1 MTRRAVV
8 IAGGPAPGEGVLDAL
23 TDVDL
28 VIAADG
34 GTDHARD
41 LGLEPDVVVGD
52 LDSVSGAG
60 LSWARDAGIE
70 VVEHPADKDATDLD
84 LAMSH
89 AAKVADEIV
98 VIDSGAGR
106 IDHSTANTL
115 LLASDRFAHVTVTAL
130 TQDGVIS
137 VIHERRSLHAHVGDT
152 VSLLAVAGP
161 AGGVTTDGLRWPLVD
176 AVLSPGS
183 TLGVSNEF
191 LVEEASVS
199 ISSGVVLAIQPVRRP
214 RRIAGV

>member
-1 MTRRAVV
+1 MIRRALVV
-8 IAGGPAPGEGVLDAL
+8 AGGPAPGDGVIDAL
-23 TDVDL
+23 PDVDV

-34 GTDHARD
+34 GTDHARR
-41 LGLEPDVVVGD
+41 LGLIPDVVVGD

-60 LSWARDAGIE
+60 LAWVREAGIR
-70 VVEHPADKDATDLD
+70 VIEHPVDKDATDLD
-84 LAMSH
+84 LALSH
-89 AAKVADEIV
+89 AAEVADEIV

-115 LLASDRFAHVTVTAL
+115 LLASARFAEVSVTAL

-137 VIHERRSLHAHVGDT
+137 VIRRNRTLRGHVGDV

-161 AGGVTTDGLRWPLVD
+161 ALGVTTTGLRWPLQD
-176 AVLSPGS
+176 AVLEPGS

-191 LVEEASVS
+191 VEDSAAVS
-199 ISSGVVLAIQPVRRP
+199 ISGGVVLAVQPVRRP
-214 RRIAGV
+214 AAL